1 MILQERKKYV
11 LSNKNLFLVVI
22 LQTNEHGKMGEN
34 MIQGRYVK
42 EVSKALKCSKSKR
55 NLSKVEKVS
64 KKKVIILSVS
74 FAVIALGI
82 LSAVVIVQQRAASKN
97 IFSKYGETSFANMAE
112 EIVTLVNDDDAII
125 ESEYTKNK
133 LENIVPLRTITSTK
147 ENLANKNV
155 GKFQKIISTE
165 VSQWDDGVR
174 SYGVVGVTVLY
185 ENNTLVFT
193 VSFDQN
199 LKLWLLSFGDS
210 DSTHIKK

>member
-11 LSNKNLFLVVI
+11 LSNKTLFLVVI
-22 LQTNEHGKMGEN
+22 LQANEHRRMGGN

-55 NLSKVEKVS
+55 NLSEVEKGS

-74 FAVIALGI
+74 FAVIAIGI
-82 LSAVVIVQQRAASKN
+82 LSAVVIVQQRVASKN

-112 EIVTLVNDDDAII
+112 EIVTLVNDDAII

-133 LENIVPLRTITSTK
+133 LENIVPLKTITSTK
-147 ENLANKNV
+147 ENLSEKNM

-185 ENNTLVFT
+185 EKSTLLFT
-193 VSFDQN
+193 VSFDEN
-199 LKLWLLSFGDS
+199 LKLRLLSFGDS
-210 DSTHIKK
+210 DNTHIKK